1 MGNAGGRGGL
11 LAGDVWYSTTYTT
24 TSDRDAIVTDAAKF
38 GVNGTQLHTI
48 GAQLLTYLV
57 LLNG

>member
-1 MGNAGGRGGL
+1 ML
-11 LAGDVWYSTTYTT
+11 VTE
-24 TSDRDAIVTDAAKF
+24 RDAIVADAAKY
-38 GVNGTQLHTI
+38 GVNGTQLHTL